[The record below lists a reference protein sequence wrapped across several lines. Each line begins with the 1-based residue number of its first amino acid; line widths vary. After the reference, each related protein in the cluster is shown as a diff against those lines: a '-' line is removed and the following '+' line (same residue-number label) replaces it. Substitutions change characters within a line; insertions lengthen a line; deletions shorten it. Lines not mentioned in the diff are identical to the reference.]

1 MPNRKILLVEG
12 NDDEHVLKH
21 ICGNCGIPNL
31 DEVVSHEGDKDLL
44 KSISSRIKFAQ
55 EGDIIGVV
63 IDADA
68 SLDARWQSVR
78 DQFVMAGCQGVPERP
93 DPNGTILEPPGETL
107 LLRAGVWIMPD
118 NRTPGILEDFLHF
131 LVPPPNGLLDHATAC
146 VELIA
151 SPLFSQNDKTKAVI
165 HTWLAWQKKP
175 GLPYGTAITARFLD
189 PNLPQAGVL
198 VSWLRRLFVEEA
210 PTP

>member
-78 DQFVMAGCQGVPERP
+78 DQFVMAGYQNAPVQPAP
-93 DPNGTILEPPGETL
+93 DGTIVEPPDGTL
-107 LLRAGVWIMPD
+107 LPRVGVWIMPD
-118 NRTPGILEDFLHF
+118 NRTPGILENFLTF
-131 LVPPPNGLLDHATAC
+131 LVPQPNELLDHATAC
-146 VELIA
+146 VESIA
-151 SPLFSQNDKTKAVI
+151 NPLFKPQDKPKALI
-165 HTWLAWQKKP
+165 HTWLAWQSEP
-175 GLPYGTAITARFLD
+175 GRPYGTAIRARFLD
-189 PNLPQAGVL
+189 PEVPQADALGA
-198 VSWLRRLFVEEA
+198 WLERLFVQQDT
-210 PTP
+210 TP